1 MLLTRNN
8 DSFLS
13 LQKRY
18 ELLDLNRSTAYYHPA
33 ELSKENTDLMNIIYE
48 IWSGIHFMVIES

>member
-13 LQKRY
+13 LQKRC
-18 ELLDLNRSTAYYHPA
+18 ELLDLNRSRHT
-33 ELSKENTDLMNIIYE
+33 IIQRN
-48 IWSGIHFMVIES
+48 